1 MTGPGP
7 IRRGAIFC
15 VLIDPEH
22 DIAGFVL
29 DWIRA
34 LAARLDSLEVVALEV
49 RDLAGAALPP
59 NVQVHSMGKEKGYAR
74 PRLLLNSQRALV
86 KALDRAD
93 FLLCHMMPVYAL
105 VSAPLCWLK
114 KKPLILWYTHQ
125 NLDLKLR
132 LAVRVSDRIVTA
144 APDAMRV
151 RTPKKRVIG
160 HGIDT
165 QRFSPGP
172 LRQEGGPLRVVS
184 VGRLS
189 PVKRLEFLVEAAS
202 WLAAQGR
209 LDDFRFI
216 LVGQP
221 SDQAQAEYVRGI
233 RERIQE
239 LGLGKAFDFT
249 GTVPFAR
256 VAACYRESDL
266 FVSMQEQRGLDK
278 AVLEAMACALPVV
291 TANRSFEP
299 LLGELASRM
308 IYPAQEPEA
317 LGRMLADLAGQTP
330 AARRELGLE
339 LRERVVAAHGL
350 GGLMD
355 KIIGLAG
362 EARRAPGA
370 GR

>member
-1 MTGPGP
+1 MESEPV
-7 IRRGAIFC
+7 RQGALFC

-34 LAARLDSLEVVALEV
+34 LAARLERLEVIALEV
-49 RDLAGAALPP
+49 RDLAGANLPP
-59 NVQVHSMGKEKGYAR
+59 NVRVHSLGKEKGYSR
-74 PRLLLNSQRALV
+74 PWLFLNSQRALV

-105 VSAPLCWLK
+105 VSTPLCRFK

-132 LAVRVSDRIVTA
+132 LAVRAADRVVTA
-144 APDAMRV
+144 APEAMRV
-151 RTPKKRVIG
+151 KTPKKRVIG

-165 QRFSPGP
+165 QRFKPGP
-172 LRQEGGPLRVVS
+172 LREEDGALRVVS

-202 WLAAQGR
+202 YLRDQGE
-209 LDDFRFI
+209 LDRFRFT

-221 SDQAQAEYVRGI
+221 SDRAQAEYVQGI
-233 RERIQE
+233 RARIE
-239 LGLGKAFDFT
+239 KTGLSRVFDFM

-256 VAACYRESDL
+256 VVGCYQEADL

-278 AVLEAMACALPVV
+278 AVLEAMACGLPAV
-291 TANRSFEP
+291 TANRSFDP
-299 LLGELASRM
+299 LLGELAQRL
-308 IYPAQEPEA
+308 IYPAREAEA
-317 LGRMLADLAGQTP
+317 LGRMLTDLAGLTP

-339 LRERVVAAHGL
+339 LRKRVVAAHGL

-355 KIIGLAG
+355 RIIALAK
-362 EARRAPGA
+362 EAAENPGA